1 MKKRS
6 EGEWQTSITVDL
18 IWSELWNMFFKLV
31 EWNYIAS
38 ETCWGPGTDDLSLCS
53 VAFFYYPFSISEHK
67 CEAGAG
73 KRGFREEGTERWSQG
88 SLLNIFPKGMS
99 ANWKRGN
106 NKHWNFEFLG
116 YTKPQVHH
124 LQIWHQTHTYCHQY
138 EYERLLINCLFC
150 SKISTKLAIAV
161 YCWQK
166 PL

>member
-18 IWSELWNMFFKLV
+18 IWSELWSMFFKLV

-38 ETCWGPGTDDLSLCS
+38 ETCWGTGTDDLSLCS

-106 NKHWNFEFLG
+106 NKHLKFWISRL
-116 YTKPQVHH
+116 HH
-124 LQIWHQTHTYCHQY
+124 TSSPPSTDLASNTH
-138 EYERLLINCLFC
+138 LLP
-150 SKISTKLAIAV
+150 SKWVWKTV
-161 YCWQK
+161 N
-166 PL
+166 